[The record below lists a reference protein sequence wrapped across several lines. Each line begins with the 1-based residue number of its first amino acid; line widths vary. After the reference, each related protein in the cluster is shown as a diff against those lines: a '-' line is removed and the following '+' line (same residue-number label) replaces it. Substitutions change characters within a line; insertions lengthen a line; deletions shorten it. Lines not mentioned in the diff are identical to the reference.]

1 MFDLI
6 DMVSIISLCNKDIFA
21 RSLGCIL
28 IQETGKLKR
37 LLVHKDKQRFI
48 LSDVLYYNRDKM
60 IDSLTKRLSIFHGL
74 KEQGFKGQKQL
85 KQIFE
90 KLQFYQFIVDNFE
103 YQRYGLWESLVRDIQ
118 VLYVGDLASLWKE
131 TLLKHTRVGGL
142 ILNYI

>member
-48 LSDVLYYNRDKM
+48 LSDVLYYKRDHM
-60 IDSLTKRLSIFHGL
+60 IDNLVKRLSIFHGL
-74 KEQGFKGQKQL
+74 KEQGFKPQKQL
-85 KQIFE
+85 
-90 KLQFYQFIVDNFE
+90 
-103 YQRYGLWESLVRDIQ
+103 R
-118 VLYVGDLASLWKE
+118 
-131 TLLKHTRVGGL
+131 
-142 ILNYI
+142 